1 MEAVS
6 GTGDRV
12 VAATRCPGS
21 AGQLVSLDAHSGS
34 LLWAAALPVTEAD
47 SGRSYAEK
55 IISAAPPVVAVYSP
69 GAVDEWGQVRS
80 YDGAGHLQATFPT
93 AGLELTEEEPMPLPS
108 SARVIGTTLMEQD
121 SSGLG
126 PGHAR
131 LLRMSPSDGR
141 SSVSES
147 YSPHALS
154 DDGQALF
161 VADGSGLFA
170 IDAQATDSPTASGSS
185 ASSTHAASQTAVV
198 RIR

>member
-1 MEAVS
+1 
-6 GTGDRV
+6 
-12 VAATRCPGS
+12 
-21 AGQLVSLDAHSGS
+21 
-34 LLWAAALPVTEAD
+34 
-47 SGRSYAEK
+47 
-55 IISAAPPVVAVYSP
+55 
-69 GAVDEWGQVRS
+69 
-80 YDGAGHLQATFPT
+80 
-93 AGLELTEEEPMPLPS
+93 
-108 SARVIGTTLMEQD
+108 
-121 SSGLG
+121 
-126 PGHAR
+126 
-131 LLRMSPSDGR
+131 MSPSDGR